1 MLTLLKSRYSGIG
14 FKKRVCIFLLPTL
27 VFLLLVAKE
36 YFRVD
41 FAAIRTVHRAFSG
54 RSSRANFDWDAWVK
68 KNNYLSI
75 GDVYDICG

>member
-1 MLTLLKSRYSGIG
+1 MLTLLKSRCSNIG
-14 FKKRVCIFLLPTL
+14 FKKRVCIVLCPTL
-27 VFLLLVAKE
+27 VFVLLVAKE

-41 FAAIRTVHRAFSG
+41 FGSIRSGHRFFSG
-54 RSSRANFDWDAWVK
+54 RSDRSNFDWDAWVK